1 VTKAERP
8 SPILLGGLAVCVL
21 IAALVYVKPLFG
33 SSDGFND
40 TNSDAE
46 FLPAAADPLVD
57 TIPWVMPDQP
67 RNPFQPDVE
76 DGPPPDL
83 ASVFA
88 DQDG

>member
-1 VTKAERP
+1 VTKTERP
-8 SPILLGGLAVCVL
+8 SPILLGALAVCVL
-21 IAALVYVKPLFG
+21 IAALVYLKPLLG
-33 SSDGFND
+33 SSDDFND
-40 TNSDAE
+40 ASFDAE
-46 FLPAAADPLVD
+46 FLPAPADPLVD

-67 RNPFQPDVE
+67 RNPFQPYVE